1 MNLENINSS
10 YLIISSDK
18 IDDIIS
24 NLYTMDYSLVE
35 MKSYDGEYHDAII
48 AYNNGIDNDSLRES
62 ALTILDRLNQEF
74 FIIKYKGE
82 KSPKRLFKNGSERLL
97 EVSMYNTDDNLS
109 YIYKGLSFSF
119 LETKRYWIPKNKEDF
134 RVGMVVEFLSNNKW
148 TEKLV
153 ENPLEEWENVY
164 KLMLKYNKIR
174 VMSR

>member
-35 MKSYDGEYHDAII
+35 MQSYDGKYHDALI
-48 AYNNGIDNDSLRES
+48 AYNNGVNNDELRAG
-62 ALTILDRLNQEF
+62 ALSILDRLNQEY

-82 KSPKRLFKNGSERLL
+82 KSPKRLFRNGSENLL
-97 EVSMYNTDDNLS
+97 EVSMYNPDNNLS

-119 LETKRYWIPKNKEDF
+119 LEAKRYWIPKKKEDF
-134 RVGMVVEFLSNNKW
+134 RVGMVVEFFNNNKW
-148 TEKLV
+148 NEKIV
-153 ENPLEEWENVY
+153 ENPSEEWERLY